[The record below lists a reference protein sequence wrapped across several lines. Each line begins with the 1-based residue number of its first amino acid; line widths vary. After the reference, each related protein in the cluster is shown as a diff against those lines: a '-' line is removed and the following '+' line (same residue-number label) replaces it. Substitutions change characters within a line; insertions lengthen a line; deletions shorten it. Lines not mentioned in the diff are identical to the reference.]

1 MDDHASVTKIASRN
15 VRGPGIRPSG
25 LRNVRRQPARRR
37 LLGGVAVA
45 QIEMRVNG
53 GGSRAQMQSA
63 QEACKSLPGGAHMM
77 FGPGPG

>member
-1 MDDHASVTKIASRN
+1 MDDHASATKIPSRN
-15 VRGPGIRPSG
+15 VRGRPS
-25 LRNVRRQPARRR
+25 A
-37 LLGGVAVA
+37 LLACAMFGGSLLAAGCSGGVAVA

-53 GGSRAQMQSA
+53 GGSRARMQSA

>member
-1 MDDHASVTKIASRN
+1 MF
-15 VRGPGIRPSG
+15 
-25 LRNVRRQPARRR
+25 
-37 LLGGVAVA
+37 GGVAVA

-53 GGSRAQMQSA
+53 RGSRAQMQSA

>member
-1 MDDHASVTKIASRN
+1 MDDHKRHEDSEPERPRPAV
-15 VRGPGIRPSG
+15 RPSG